1 MSYVTADELL
11 AGSSIT
17 YDVEIPASVLA
28 PVGGAALPKAPARI
42 KMRPLTV
49 RDVQRVT
56 KAAKDGGALLS
67 VLMLKEALVEPALSF
82 EQVHALHTG
91 LARFLLDELNH
102 ISGLSV
108 DESSL
113 AEAVQ
118 APLARACFVLAQEFG
133 WSPQE
138 VGELTMGQ
146 ILLYLEMIRQNTAE
160 AEGA

>member
-17 YDVEIPASVLA
+17 HDVEIPASVLSPA
-28 PVGGAALPKAPARI
+28 GGPARPQTPARV

-67 VLMLKEALVEPALSF
+67 VLMLKESLVEPVLSF

-91 LARFLLDELNH
+91 LARFLLDELNR
-102 ISGLSV
+102 ISGLTV
-108 DESSL
+108 DEGSM

-118 APLARACFVLAQEFG
+118 APLARACFILAQEFG

-146 ILLYLEMIRQNTAE
+146 ILLYMEMIRQNRLE

>member
-17 YDVEIPASVLA
+17 HDVEIPATILA
-28 PVGGAALPKAPARI
+28 PTGGPTKTPSKVKI
-42 KMRPLTV
+42 RPLTV
-49 RDVQRVT
+49 RDVQRAT

-67 VLMLKEALVEPALSF
+67 VLMLKEALVEPSLSF

-91 LARFLLDELNH
+91 LARFLLDELNR
-102 ISGLSV
+102 ISGLTVEEGSM
-108 DESSL
+108 

-118 APLARACFVLAQEFG
+118 APLAKACFILAQEFG

-146 ILLYLEMIRQNTAE
+146 ILLYMEMIRQNRLE
-160 AEGA
+160 AESA